1 MAGFFDISGFP
12 ARWHCGDWSPLLGW
26 LTIVSDLVIFAAYT
40 AIPITIFI
48 YVRQRKEVLFPHLFW
63 LFCAF
68 IFSCGATHLIEAV
81 IFWQPIYPVQAVL
94 KAFTA
99 AVSVAAVIATAR
111 ILPAALAVPG
121 LMALNRN
128 LQGEI
133 TAHAKA
139 QVELKEVSAHLE
151 EERRRL
157 LAAQVAAQLG
167 DWTFDPH
174 TQRIAWSDEIFRLHQ
189 REVQRGPPL
198 SLEEN
203 LKLYTPGGAAALQAA
218 LAVLNA
224 GSARTETDLEVALP
238 DGTIAWHR
246 AILHAE
252 RQADGTIR
260 RMWGT
265 AQNITSQK
273 LNVLEMERRTQEL
286 ERVNHQ
292 LEQFAYIASH
302 DLLEPLRKMRFF
314 ADMVEEEV
322 HDRLSPDGRDALRR
336 FTTASERMSRLVR
349 DLLVFAR
356 AGKSLGQTLPVDL
369 AEAVGVAIDNLE
381 SQITEHGAE
390 VTYHDLPTISGDA
403 GLLAQVFQNLLA
415 NAIRYRHADRPPRIS
430 IRAQTVGKGVEVQV
444 QDNGIG
450 FSRDQAVR
458 LFQPFVRLHPEVNS
472 EGTGIGLA
480 ICNRIIEAHGGTI
493 TAQPGQ
499 ACGALFTIYLPQA
512 SGRVA

>member
-1 MAGFFDISGFP
+1 MAGFFDYSGFP
-12 ARWHCGDWSPLLGW
+12 ARWHCGDWPPLLGW
-26 LTIVSDLVIFAAYT
+26 LTIVSDAVIFAAYT
-40 AIPITIFI
+40 AIPITIFL
-48 YVRQRKEVLFPHLFW
+48 YVRRRKEVLFPQLFW

-68 IFSCGATHLIEAV
+68 IFSCGTTHLIETV

-99 AVSVAAVIATAR
+99 VISVAAVIGTAR

-121 LMALNRN
+121 LVALNRN

-139 QVELKEVSAHLE
+139 QGELKEVTARLE
-151 EERRRL
+151 EKRRRL
-157 LAAQVAAQLG
+157 LAAQAAAQLG
-167 DWTFDPH
+167 DWMFDPH
-174 TQRIAWSDEIFRLHQ
+174 TQQIVWSEEIFRLHQ
-189 REVQRGPPL
+189 RDVQRGPPR

-203 LKLYTPGGAAALQAA
+203 LQLYTPSGAKALQEA
-218 LAVLNA
+218 LAVLDA
-224 GSARTETDLEVALP
+224 GNSRVDTDLEVALP

-246 AILHAE
+246 AILHAD
-252 RQADGTIR
+252 RLADGTIG

-265 AQNITSQK
+265 AQNITTEK

-314 ADMVEEEV
+314 ADMVKEEV
-322 HDRLSPDGRDALRR
+322 DDRLSPDGRDALRR

-356 AGKSLGQTLPVDL
+356 AGKSLGSKQPVPL
-369 AEAVGVAIDNLE
+369 AEVVGVAIDNLE
-381 SQITEHGAE
+381 SQIAEHKVE
-390 VTYHDLPTISGDA
+390 IIYHDLPVVSGDA
-403 GLLAQVFQNLLA
+403 GLLAQVFQNLIA
-415 NAIRYRHADRPPRIS
+415 NAIRYRHPERSPRIT
-430 IRAQTVGKGVEVQV
+430 IRSQMVAKGVEVV
-444 QDNGIG
+444 VEDNGLG

-458 LFQPFVRLHPEVNS
+458 LFQPFVRLHPQVNS

-480 ICNRIIEAHGGTI
+480 ICNRIIEAHGGSI
-493 TAQPGQ
+493 SAQPGPSN
-499 ACGALFTIYLPQA
+499 GALLTIILPQA
-512 SGRVA
+512 GRPV